1 MGVQNSSI
9 EARTSGLCR
18 NLIRIKHCDAR
29 IAEYVPDCLRFFHE
43 RREGG
48 LVMRTANVPGFRQIR
63 FSDLKSLDIAFN
75 AIHGFVTERVHAL
88 SDLPAVS
95 LRHDA

>member
-1 MGVQNSSI
+1 
-9 EARTSGLCR
+9 
-18 NLIRIKHCDAR
+18 
-29 IAEYVPDCLRFFHE
+29 
-43 RREGG
+43 
-48 LVMRTANVPGFRQIR
+48 MRTANVPGFRQIR